1 MKFINKFLNV
11 VWLLFKRILN
21 RSNRNKIILV
31 FVNNVYNVNV
41 FLDYL
46 DQISLIYYL
55 FFSLFIII
63 IHEFVDY
70 FHINLFPSLSI
81 ISIIDNII
89 INFVYFIVRIIKFI
103 NIRIFHYKLEDIK
116 LSSLCSNKIFKT
128 FISSNKVVMYI
139 NESENNDSGVSNSM
153 GLQSGNDV

>member
-21 RSNRNKIILV
+21 RSNRNKIILVFILGFVTRV

-81 ISIIDNII
+81 I
-89 INFVYFIVRIIKFI
+89 
-103 NIRIFHYKLEDIK
+103 
-116 LSSLCSNKIFKT
+116 
-128 FISSNKVVMYI
+128 
-139 NESENNDSGVSNSM
+139 
-153 GLQSGNDV
+153 